1 MAISQRSMKA
11 TFMQL
16 QRGVKKSEN
25 ERVVIYLHPS
35 RAVRVGCPDSIIM
48 RLQSARTVFH
58 RLCRIF
64 LVFLQRKENYIST
77 VNNLNN
83 SN

>member
-11 TFMQL
+11 TFMQPR
-16 QRGVKKSEN
+16 RGVKKSDT
-25 ERVVIYLHPS
+25 ERDVIHLHPS
-35 RAVRVGCPDSIIM
+35 RAVRVGCPASSIVL
-48 RLQSARTVFH
+48 LQSASAVFH
-58 RLCRIF
+58 CLCRNF
-64 LVFLQRKENYIST
+64 LVFLQRRENNMTT

>member
-16 QRGVKKSEN
+16 RIGVKKNEN
-25 ERVVIYLHPS
+25 ERVVIHIRS
-35 RAVRVGCPDSIIM
+35 KRMFRVGCPASSIM
-48 RLQSARTVFH
+48 LLQLVSAVFH
-58 RLCRIF
+58 CLCRF
-64 LVFLQRKENYIST
+64 FFVFLQRRENNMT
-77 VNNLNN
+77 AVNNLNN

>member
-1 MAISQRSMKA
+1 MTVSQRSVKT
-11 TFMQL
+11 TFMQP
-16 QRGVKKSEN
+16 RGGVKKSET
-25 ERVVIYLHPS
+25 ERDVIHLRPR
-35 RAVRVGCPDSIIM
+35 RAVRVGSLDSIIM
-48 RLQSARTVFH
+48 PLQSARTVFH
-58 RLCRIF
+58 CLCRIF

>member
-1 MAISQRSMKA
+1 MAISQRSTKA
-11 TFMQL
+11 AFMQAR
-16 QRGVKKSEN
+16 RGVKKNET
-25 ERVVIYLHPS
+25 ERVVIHIHQS
-35 RAVRVGCPDSIIM
+35 RAVWVGCLDSIIM
-48 RLQSARTVFH
+48 LLQSARTVFH
-58 RLCRIF
+58 CLCRIF